1 MNKTKKKL
9 ETKENGRKEWEKEK
23 KDKKKQYLWN
33 KIEGLQKKEEGVRCL
48 EDIK

>member
-1 MNKTKKKL
+1 MNKTKRKL
-9 ETKENGRKEWEKEK
+9 ETKENERKEWEKKK

-33 KIEGLQKKEEGVRCL
+33 KIEGLQKKEGVGCL